1 MAPPSSVPH
10 AFFDNA
16 NSIPMIGLGTWG
28 SPSGQVTQAVKDAID
43 IGYRHIDC
51 AHVYENEHE
60 VGDGIAAK
68 IKEGV
73 IKREDIFVTSKLW
86 NTFHRPEL
94 VEGALRTTLKNLQL
108 DYLDLYLIHWPVAY
122 KEGDGLFPLGP
133 DGKTFIF
140 SDADY
145 VDTWKAMEKLVDA
158 GLVKNIGLSNFNSK
172 QIRRVL
178 DVARI
183 KPATNQIENHPYLQ
197 QSKLTAFCADN
208 NIIVTAYSPL
218 ASPAR
223 PWVKEGDV
231 VLLEDKKLKAIAEKH
246 GKEPA
251 QVLIRYQ
258 IQLGHVVIPKSVTK
272 SRIASNFDVF
282 SFELDADDMKQL
294 AALER
299 NERICPEFGAYGHPH
314 HPFENDE

>member
-1 MAPPSSVPH
+1 MTSKIP
-10 AFFDNA
+10 NA
-16 NSIPMIGLGTWG
+16 IFSNGKSIPMIGLGTWN
-28 SPSGQVTQAVKDAID
+28 SPPGVVAQAVKDALD

-51 AHVYENEHE
+51 AHVYQNEHE

-68 IKEGV
+68 IQDGTL
-73 IKREDIFVTSKLW
+73 KREDVFVTSKLW
-86 NTFHRPEL
+86 NTFHRSDL
-94 VEGALRTTLKNLQL
+94 VEGALKVTLKNLKL

-122 KEGDGLFPLGP
+122 KEGDELFPMGP

-145 VDTWKAMEKLVDA
+145 VDTWKAMEKLVDT
-158 GLVKNIGLSNFNSK
+158 GLVKNIGLSNFNPK
-172 QIRRVL
+172 QVQRVL

-183 KPATNQIENHPYLQ
+183 KPACNQIECHAYLH
-197 QSKLTAFCADN
+197 QSKLTAFCTEN
-208 NIIVTAYSPL
+208 GIIVTAYSPL

-223 PWVKEGDV
+223 PWVKQDDI
-231 VLLEDKKLKAIAEKH
+231 VLLNDPNLKAIAEKH

-251 QVLIRYQ
+251 QILIRYQ

-282 SFELDADDMKQL
+282 SFELDGDDMKQL
-294 AALER
+294 ASLER
-299 NERICPEFGAYGHPH
+299 NERICPEFGAFGHPH
-314 HPFENDE
+314 HPFEKEE

>member
-1 MAPPSSVPH
+1 MASKIP
-10 AFFDNA
+10 NA
-16 NSIPMIGLGTWG
+16 IFSNGNSIPMIGLGTWN
-28 SPSGQVTQAVKDAID
+28 SPPGVVAQAVKDAID

-51 AHVYENEHE
+51 AHVYQNEHE

-68 IKEGV
+68 IQDGT
-73 IKREDIFVTSKLW
+73 IKREDVFVTSKLW

-94 VEGALRTTLKNLQL
+94 VDGALKVTLKNLKL

-122 KEGDGLFPLGP
+122 KEGDELFPMGP

-158 GLVKNIGLSNFNSK
+158 GLVKNIGLSNFNPK
-172 QIRRVL
+172 QIQRVL

-183 KPATNQIENHPYLQ
+183 KPACNQIECHAYLH
-197 QSKLTAFCADN
+197 QSKLTAFCTEN
-208 NIIVTAYSPL
+208 GIIVTAYSPL

-223 PWVKEGDV
+223 PWVKQDDI
-231 VLLEDKKLKAIAEKH
+231 VLLNDPNLKVIAEKH
-246 GKEPA
+246 GREPA
-251 QVLIRYQ
+251 QILIRYQ

-282 SFELDADDMKQL
+282 SFELDGDDMKQL
-294 AALER
+294 ASLER
-299 NERICPEFGAYGHPH
+299 NERICPEFGAFGHPH
-314 HPFENDE
+314 HPFEKEE